1 MLSLR
6 IVTVC
11 CISVGIATVPLA
23 SARAA
28 PGHDHAVR
36 GEVGGYAD
44 LARLPSESFVESAP
58 PLWDNLGTLSY
69 KIATTSRRA
78 QKYFDQG
85 LRLSYAFNHAEA
97 RRAFRMAQ
105 RLDPKCALCSWGEAL
120 VLGPNINAPMDYAA
134 VKPALAAVRA
144 AQEKARYASNRE
156 RALIQALGRRY
167 SENAERAT
175 LDAAYATAMNRVAAR
190 YPGDADIQV
199 LYAEALM
206 DLTPWD
212 YWASNG
218 QRPKGRTAEI
228 LAILER
234 VLDKHPD
241 HPGAIHYYIH
251 MVEAS
256 DRPERAEP
264 YARRLGDLMPGAGHL
279 VHMPFHIYFRLGRY
293 LDALAVN
300 KAGVAADE
308 AYIAAAAPEGIYPQ
322 AYYPHNVHSLMAAAQ
337 MAGDGKTAIAAA
349 QKLARVLSPDAARAV
364 PWVQPIQAAPYFAH
378 AQFSALETVL
388 ALRDPGPSLP
398 YVQAMRHYARGVAH
412 ASRKDI
418 RGAERAGAA
427 IAAIAARADFSEL
440 TAGGIPAG
448 EVLTLARHV
457 LLARIAQAGGSL
469 KSART
474 ELERAVAI
482 QDRLSY
488 SEPPY
493 WYYPV
498 RQSLGAVLLL
508 SGDLG
513 GAEDAFRASLS
524 EAPHNG
530 LALYGLTEV
539 YKRRG
544 DKHQARVTERRL
556 AAAWAGDRKGLDL
569 SRL

>member
-1 MLSLR
+1 MHIIAVCSLSA
-6 IVTVC
+6 
-11 CISVGIATVPLA
+11 GIAAVLSA
-23 SARAA
+23 SAQAA
-28 PGHDHAVR
+28 PGHDHAAR
-36 GEVGGYAD
+36 GEVGGFAQQA
-44 LARLPSESFVESAP
+44 LRPSESFVESAP

-69 KIATTSRRA
+69 KVTTTSQRA

-85 LRLSYAFNHAEA
+85 LRLTYAFNHTEA

-120 VLGPNINAPMDYAA
+120 VLGPNINAPMDSAA
-134 VKPALAAVRA
+134 VKPALAALRE
-144 AQEKARYASNRE
+144 AQEKARYASGRE
-156 RALIQALGRRY
+156 RALIEALGRRY
-167 SENAERAT
+167 SESAERAT

-190 YPGDADIQV
+190 YPEDEDIQI

-218 QRPKGRTAEI
+218 RRPKGRTAEI
-228 LAILER
+228 LAVLER

-264 YARRLGDLMPGAGHL
+264 YARRLADLMPGAGHL
-279 VHMPFHIYFRLGRY
+279 VHMPFHIYFRMGRY

-300 KAGVAADE
+300 RAGVAADE
-308 AYIAAAAPEGIYPQ
+308 AYIAAAAPEGIYPH

-349 QKLARVLSPDAARAV
+349 EKLARVVSLDAARTI

-378 AQFSALETVL
+378 AQFSAPETVW
-388 ALRDPGPSLP
+388 ALRDPGSSLP
-398 YVQAMRHYARGVAH
+398 YVQAMWHYARGVAH

-418 RGAERAGAA
+418 QAAERAA
-427 IAAIAARADFSEL
+427 AAIAARADFSAL

-448 EVLTLARHV
+448 EVLALARHV
-457 LLARIAQAGGSL
+457 LLARIAQARGAL
-469 KSART
+469 KAACT

-482 QDRLSY
+482 QDKLPY
-488 SEPPY
+488 MEPPY

-513 GAEDAFRASLS
+513 GAEDAFRASLG

-530 LALYGLTEV
+530 WALYGLTEV

-544 DKHQARVTERRL
+544 DKHQARVAERRL
-556 AAAWAGDRKGLDL
+556 AEAWAGDRAGLDL